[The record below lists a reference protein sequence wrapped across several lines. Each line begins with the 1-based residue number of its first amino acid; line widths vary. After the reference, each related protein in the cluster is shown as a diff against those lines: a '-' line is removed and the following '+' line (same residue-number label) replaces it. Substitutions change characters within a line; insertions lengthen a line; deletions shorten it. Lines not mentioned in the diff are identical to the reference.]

1 MGEEVVWDGE
11 RWVRKAEFD
20 EFERIKR
27 AVMKVLEEV
36 EFNVSIDLGSGS
48 GKITVKRAG
57 GGA

>member
-27 AVMKVLEEV
+27 AVMKVPVRVRSLLSV
-36 EFNVSIDLGSGS
+36 LVVVPS
-48 GKITVKRAG
+48 
-57 GGA
+57 